1 MSKINM
7 SISLLTAVVL
17 VLVLATVL
25 PLAAGKPVPAAVA
38 DGSGIIKPVKLQTL
52 ANGTTGYSVTSPIS
66 SLYSSTAYVG
76 DFGAVQFQ
84 IAAQVTGSQVVT
96 WTPQFSIQP
105 ITGNCNNSTAWFD
118 AVSYQTYTTTPYPTA
133 TYVSPVPY
141 WWEQVIFSAKTT
153 GAMQVGFEAQT
164 VGQCVRLRYE
174 IDTAEVMI
182 TPTIYLR
189 ALNRQ

>member
-1 MSKINM
+1 MNRINT
-7 SISLLTAVVL
+7 IVSLLTAVVL

-25 PLAAGKPVPAAVA
+25 PLSAGQPVPTALA
-38 DGSGIIKPVKLQTL
+38 DGSGIIKPTKLQTL

-84 IAAQVTGSQVVT
+84 IAASVTGSQVIT

-105 ITGNCNNSTAWFD
+105 ISGNCNNSTAWFD
-118 AVSYQTYTTTPYPTA
+118 AVSYTSYATA
-133 TYVSPVPY
+133 TYYAPVVY
-141 WWEQVIFSAKTT
+141 WWEQIVFSAKTVGT
-153 GAMQVGFEAQT
+153 QQIGFEAMT
-164 VGQCVRLRYE
+164 VGQCARLRYE
-174 IDTAEVMI
+174 IDAAEVTI

>member
-1 MSKINM
+1 MNKIN
-7 SISLLTAVVL
+7 SIISLLTAVVL

-25 PLAAGKPVPAAVA
+25 PMAAGKPVPAASA
-38 DGSGIIKPVKLQTL
+38 DGGGIIKPVRLQTL
-52 ANGTTGYSVTSPIS
+52 ANGTTGYSVTDPITS
-66 SLYSSTAYVG
+66 MFSSTAYVG
-76 DFGAVQFQ
+76 DFGSVQFQ
-84 IAAQVTGSQVVT
+84 IAAVVTGSQVVT
-96 WTPQFSIQP
+96 WTPQFSNQP
-105 ITGNCNNSTAWFD
+105 ISGNCNNSTAWFD
-118 AVSYQTYTTTPYPTA
+118 AVSYQTYTTTPYPTE

-174 IDTAEVMI
+174 IDSAEVTI

>member
-1 MSKINM
+1 MNRINT
-7 SISLLTAVVL
+7 IVSLLTAVVL

-25 PLAAGKPVPAAVA
+25 PLAAGQPVPAALA
-38 DGSGIIKPVKLQTL
+38 DGTGIIKPVKLQTL
-52 ANGTTGYSVTSPIS
+52 ANGTIGYSVTSPIS

-84 IAAQVTGSQVVT
+84 IAASVTGSQVIT

-118 AVSYQTYTTTPYPTA
+118 AVSYTSYATA
-133 TYVSPVPY
+133 TYYAPVVY
-141 WWEQVIFSAKTT
+141 WWEQIVFSAKTVGT
-153 GAMQVGFEAQT
+153 QQIGFEAMT
-164 VGQCVRLRYE
+164 VGQCARLRYE
-174 IDTAEVMI
+174 IDAAEVTI